1 MPAKKEMTAKTKP
14 NNGIS
19 GLSTLNA
26 SKIAR
31 LSYNCNKEKR
41 GNWAGD
47 VAMPVVI
54 KVIRINKFNSCVQKA
69 RRKGKLINGA
79 VQTRAA
85 VGRQMSFK
93 LGLDR
98 VQEVL
103 VLALMLVFV
112 FAVFYSN
119 IELTYKIGIGVLVF
133 SIIFLTGLAS
143 QAAKQEA
150 EKRRF

>member
-1 MPAKKEMTAKTKP
+1 
-14 NNGIS
+14 
-19 GLSTLNA
+19 
-26 SKIAR
+26 
-31 LSYNCNKEKR
+31 
-41 GNWAGD
+41 
-47 VAMPVVI
+47 
-54 KVIRINKFNSCVQKA
+54 
-69 RRKGKLINGA
+69 
-79 VQTRAA
+79 
-85 VGRQMSFK
+85 MSIK

-119 IELTYKIGIGVLVF
+119 IEVTYKIGIAVLVF